1 MAEATDGRSDTKKKK
16 KKRNKRVSVEMEAL
30 SEAADRV
37 APVVGY
43 FPSGY
48 DPRGE
53 GADPSIKVFRNKK
66 RPNRLELVVSPSGTG
81 VDFVGKSYA
90 GEAAGAQ
97 ICSYALGVLDKE
109 SQTLRIVPIASNKI
123 LRLEPRLKMNP
134 FADTEVSDGL
144 AEESIATRKTERKMV
159 DLTSLYGT
167 KKDRD
172 KDNKWRSL
180 IQQRN
185 DSSAREHLENINLN
199 ADGES
204 QVLEDTLETTT
215 RNIPPYD
222 ASADTPE
229 KAYLL
234 DEIIPKGE
242 RVHLLDILDDLHSG
256 TDIPSKSY
264 PSFVFNR
271 MHKLR
276 EIQDEKEREKLA
288 CIFSYISHLQNF
300 WERSCPSRHFKSA
313 SHDKSTD
320 HLKIPRIVYQKLLRM
335 FLDRESNVLS
345 TEKNELLIGHIL
357 VLTLFADCFRTD
369 PSDIARDLKMTVQTL
384 KPYYQQL
391 GCKIFRESPS
401 APMFMI
407 LNAPLQ
413 FPEIRRTQRRRK

>member
-1 MAEATDGRSDTKKKK
+1 MNSLVAKALFYILTK
-16 KKRNKRVSVEMEAL
+16 
-30 SEAADRV
+30 
-37 APVVGY
+37 Y
-43 FPSGY
+43 H
-48 DPRGE
+48 
-53 GADPSIKVFRNKK
+53 I
-66 RPNRLELVVSPSGTG
+66 
-81 VDFVGKSYA
+81 
-90 GEAAGAQ
+90 Q
-97 ICSYALGVLDKE
+97 
-109 SQTLRIVPIASNKI
+109 
-123 LRLEPRLKMNP
+123 
-134 FADTEVSDGL
+134 
-144 AEESIATRKTERKMV
+144 
-159 DLTSLYGT
+159 
-167 KKDRD
+167 
-172 KDNKWRSL
+172 DNKWRSL

-185 DSSAREHLENINLN
+185 HSSARDHLENINLN

-204 QVLEDTLETTT
+204 QVLEDALETTS

-229 KAYLL
+229 KAYRL

-276 EIQDEKEREKLA
+276 EIQ
-288 CIFSYISHLQNF
+288 
-300 WERSCPSRHFKSA
+300 
-313 SHDKSTD
+313 
-320 HLKIPRIVYQKLLRM
+320 KLLRM

-357 VLTLFADCFRTD
+357 VLTLFADCFQTD

-391 GCKIFRESPS
+391 GCKIYRESPS

-413 FPEIRRTQRRRK
+413 FPEMRRTRRRK